1 MTVRRVRSP
10 EWRTRYREALLERTT
25 EFDIDNG
32 FIPDVIIDPTSVVL
46 DNQNETI
53 NYLYSLIT
61 LDTGIN
67 LDIEDVEQFVSINDV
82 FVNDGTRSTVELT
95 LIRYTN
101 PQSSL
106 VIPRGFPF
114 AALNS
119 GSSSVFFVTT
129 RQVTLPLATASNYF
143 NARRE
148 RYEIRVPA
156 ISVSRGPETQVGP
169 NSITTFLRP
178 LNGFDEVT
186 NQVASSP
193 TVAADNVDSL
203 IRRFRLSVIG
213 QDRSTPF
220 GVSKYIRNNFP
231 SVSQTLSVYGENNP
245 RADSEP
251 GAVDQYII
259 GRIEQS
265 ATDFK
270 TYTGESPLVLDVQ
283 PVISVTEV
291 RSGST
296 IYTEGTD
303 YQVIFDESFNKGSIR
318 AATYIQFTG
327 RGATPAI
334 NDTVTVSYV
343 YDTLVRDIQRNFENN
358 KALVYPGRDLLLKQS
373 DQVEIVLNANLFVFG
388 GLDFTSVRNAVEVA
402 VINFFDNLG
411 LGEPVELSDIQQV
424 VRGVSGVD
432 NFIINRISR
441 IENASGQSDIEL
453 EFFEYARLSSSNLI
467 LNQG

>member
-1 MTVRRVRSP
+1 MTVRRVRAS
-10 EWRTRYREALLERTT
+10 EWRQRYREALLQRTT
-25 EFDIDNG
+25 NFDIDNG

-61 LDTGIN
+61 LDNGVN
-67 LDIEDVEQFVSINDV
+67 LDIEDVEQFVSVNDI
-82 FVNDGTRSTVELT
+82 FVNEGTRSTVELT
-95 LIRYTN
+95 LIRFTN
-101 PQSSL
+101 PL
-106 VIPRGFPF
+106 TDLRIPRGFPF
-114 AALNS
+114 AAYND
-119 GSSSVFFVTT
+119 GSSAIFYVST
-129 RQVTLPLATASNYF
+129 REVTLPVANSSNYF
-143 NARRE
+143 NADRE

-156 ISVSRGPETQVGP
+156 ISLGRGPETQVGP
-169 NSITTFLRP
+169 GAINAFVRP

-186 NQVASSP
+186 NRTSSSP
-193 TVAADNVDSL
+193 SVTEDNVESL

-220 GVSKYIRNNFP
+220 GVSKYIRNNFQN
-231 SVSQTLSVYGENNP
+231 VTQTLSVYGENNP
-245 RADSEP
+245 RADTEP

-259 GRIEQS
+259 GRIEQT

-270 TYTGESPLVLDVQ
+270 TYTGESPIILDAQ

-296 IYTEGTD
+296 IYTEGVD
-303 YQVIFDESFNKGSIR
+303 YQVLFDETLNRGSIR
-318 AATYIQFTG
+318 AQTSIQFTG

-334 NDTVTVSYV
+334 NDIVSVSYV
-343 YDTLVRDIQRNFENN
+343 YDILVRNIQRGFENN
-358 KALVYPGRDLLLKQS
+358 KALVYPGRDLLVKQS
-373 DQVEIVLNANLFVFG
+373 DQVEIVLNADLFVFG
-388 GLDFTSVRNAVEVA
+388 GLTFSSVRNAVEVA
-402 VINFFDNLG
+402 IISFFDELG

-424 VRGVSGVD
+424 VRGVPGVD

-453 EFFEYARLSSSNLI
+453 EFFEYARLSSGNLV